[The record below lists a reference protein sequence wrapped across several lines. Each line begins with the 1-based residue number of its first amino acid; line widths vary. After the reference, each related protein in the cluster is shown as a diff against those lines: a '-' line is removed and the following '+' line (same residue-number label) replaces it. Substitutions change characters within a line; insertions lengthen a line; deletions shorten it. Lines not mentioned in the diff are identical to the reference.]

1 MDENQTSVH
10 VSVDAPTPSTDN
22 TNDALMLALTAM
34 GVRLD
39 SIQAE
44 LASVHEFMARIEVD
58 EAEETEALEDVEE
71 TVEELVES
79 DAEVHNELESEQ
91 STDEAEARETT
102 EATSESDEFI
112 PPETVREFDES
123 ESSSESDE
131 DEQSPR
137 AEHWWWRRIG

>member
-79 DAEVHNELESEQ
+79 DEEVHNELESE
-91 STDEAEARETT
+91 SASEAEARETT